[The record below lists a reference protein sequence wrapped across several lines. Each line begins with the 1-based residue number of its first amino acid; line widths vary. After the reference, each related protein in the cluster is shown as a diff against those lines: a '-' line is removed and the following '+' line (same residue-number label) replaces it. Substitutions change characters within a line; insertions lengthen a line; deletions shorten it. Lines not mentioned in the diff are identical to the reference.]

1 MIYQDFVRPD
11 AVRAISWL
19 KMGLVLGLASA
30 AHAQFQSNNV
40 TLLDIVPGSGND
52 CWGYVSPS
60 GREYALAGNNDHV
73 KFIEITNPTN
83 AVIVASFPHTS
94 STWGDIKVY
103 QDHAYAVTERATG
116 IQVFD
121 LSDIDNGNVTLVRTV
136 EPSSRSHN
144 LFLDEDSGFLYTLG
158 SRDFSPDGT
167 TTCWDLTSPGNP
179 VRVGVASM
187 TLNYQH
193 DAQVRTFT
201 SGPNAG
207 KQILYGCAGGN
218 GLEIYDVTNKNN
230 PQLLS
235 TTIYPN
241 VEYCHQGWLSDDS
254 QYFYAN
260 DELDELRLGLT
271 TRTLIFDVSDINNPV
286 FVGTFT
292 TGLNSIDHNL
302 YWKDGFLFQANYTS
316 GLRVINAC
324 DPENLTE
331 VGFFDTYPASNA
343 NSFDGAWSVYPYFP
357 SGTCIIN
364 NIEGDLFIVDPS
376 QAIGAGCG
384 GRCPCSCGFD
394 NSTGFGVCDL
404 IDFTVFAG
412 LFAIG
417 DPCACDIDTSTGP
430 GVCDIID
437 FVVFAGQMSGC
448 P

>member
-1 MIYQDFVRPD
+1 MVRLDLVRPYSG
-11 AVRAISWL
+11 RAISWL

-30 AHAQFQSNNV
+30 AHAQFQSSNV

-60 GREYALAGNNDHV
+60 GREYALAGNRDHV
-73 KFIEITNPTN
+73 KFVDITDPSN
-83 AVIVASFPHTS
+83 AVVVASFPHTS

-136 EPSSRSHN
+136 ESSSRSHN
-144 LFLDEDSGFLYTLG
+144 VFVDEDSGFLYTLG
-158 SRDFSPDGT
+158 SRDFSPAGT
-167 TTCWDLTSPGNP
+167 TTCWDLADPANP
-179 VRVGVASM
+179 VRVGADSM

-218 GLEIYDVTNKNN
+218 GLEIYDVTDKNN

-235 TTIYPN
+235 TTTYPSL
-241 VEYCHQGWLSDDS
+241 EYCHQGWLSGDS
-254 QYFYAN
+254 RYFYVD
-260 DELDELRLGLT
+260 DELDELRLGIT

-292 TGLNSIDHNL
+292 TGLNSIDHNQ
-302 YWKDGFLFQANYTS
+302 YWMDGFLFQANYTS

-331 VGFFDTYPASNA
+331 VGFFDSYPANNE
-343 NSFDGAWSVYPYFP
+343 NSFSGAWSVYPYFP

-364 NIEGDLFIVDPS
+364 NLGGDLFIVDPS
-376 QAIGAGCG
+376 AAVSGGCG
-384 GRCPCSCGFD
+384 GGCPCACDFD
-394 NSTGFGVCDL
+394 PDPACD
-404 IDFTVFAG
+404 IFDFLAFQNQFVA
-412 LFAIG
+412 G
-417 DPCACDIDTSTGP
+417 DPCACDFDP
-430 GVCDIID
+430 DPACDIFD
-437 FVVFAGQMSGC
+437 FLAFQNQFVGGC
-448 P
+448 R